1 MDQEGIERSIN
12 ILQDDLKIMGKEIQ
26 ELKLQSARIQ
36 SHIDSEL
43 GNIGRILKDI
53 DDKTTKVGLSLWGNG
68 TADNSLIIR
77 LDRLE
82 QDRKKQSRW
91 NAAYISGFV
100 ILLGNII
107 FTIIKEFFLAK

>member
-1 MDQEGIERSIN
+1 MDQEGVERAIN

-53 DDKTTKVGLSLWGNG
+53 DDSTKKLSLSLWGNG
-68 TADNSLIIR
+68 TSENSLIIR
-77 LDRLE
+77 MDRLE
-82 QDRKKQSRW
+82 QDKKKQARW

-100 ILLGNII
+100 ILIGNII
-107 FTIIKEFFLAK
+107 FTIIKEFFIK